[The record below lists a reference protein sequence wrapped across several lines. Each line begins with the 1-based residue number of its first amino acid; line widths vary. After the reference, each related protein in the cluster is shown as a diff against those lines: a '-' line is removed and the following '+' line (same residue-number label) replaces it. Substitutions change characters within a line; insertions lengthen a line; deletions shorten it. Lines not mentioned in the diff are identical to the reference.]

1 MNFWETDDWIRVKT
15 FIATT
20 DKLLSRV
27 EYLKMMGHKNYSD
40 QSYQNYLKA
49 MAEKPKE
56 IKNDS
61 IQKLAD

>member
-15 FIATT
+15 FVATT

-27 EYLKMMGHKNYSD
+27 EYLKMMGYKNYSD
-40 QSYQNYLKA
+40 ESYKKYLKA

-56 IKNDS
+56 IDNDS
-61 IQKLAD
+61 IQELAD